1 MRPPLPALLSIL
13 LSAPAAA
20 APGLVPTQARFASDW
35 FSPPFVRTEYLG
47 DSLTVVRPAAPAA
60 EPSQTVSL
68 GDVYNKNWKADSYET
83 PDGRVW
89 FGTHFDLRGNA
100 FLSVLMPHGMMS
112 TLYKYEMGMNGSW
125 QAGGETYDLTLE
137 VSIFRSRTSNY
148 VTVKRRSDG
157 QKVYRKRIRE
167 ILLKTYPLGQK
178 VVVRGREYRL
188 FFSHGVLGGST
199 GRPDPN
205 TYAVVLVT
213 NIGDDSD
220 PDYRS
225 YILPYKDLEGGGLVT
240 YQLYEGSRIKLRAVK
255 DTAELEIYNP

>member
-1 MRPPLPALLSIL
+1 MRSPSSALLSLL
-13 LSAPAAA
+13 LSVPAAA
-20 APGLVPTQARFASDW
+20 APGLVPTQARFASEW
-35 FSPPFVRTEYLG
+35 FSPPFVRTQYLG
-47 DSLTVVRPAAPAA
+47 DSLTVVRPASPS
-60 EPSQTVSL
+60 EPSQVVAL

-100 FLSVLMPHGMMS
+100 FLSVIMPHGMMA
-112 TLYKYEMGMNGSW
+112 TLYKYEMGMTGSW
-125 QAGGETYDLTLE
+125 QAGGEIYDLSLD

-157 QKVYRKRIRE
+157 RTVYRKRIRE
-167 ILLKTYPLGQK
+167 ILLKTFPLGQK
-178 VVVRGREYRL
+178 LVVHGREYRL

-213 NIGDDSD
+213 NVGDDSE

-225 YILPYKDLEGGGLVT
+225 YILPFRDLDGGGLVT
-240 YQLYEGSRIKLRAVK
+240 YQLYEGARVKFRSLK
-255 DTAELEIYNP
+255 DTAELEIYIP